1 MNEKPVVKNVIARCG
16 CDRILPCVVV
26 YILYII
32 LHGHLSPGGGFQGG
46 VLMVAL
52 VALVYLGH
60 GYGRTVETFSYHL
73 LHVTEGCASIF
84 YVALGLL
91 GVAVG
96 AHFAE
101 NVLYTHGAIGSL
113 YSAGTIFWM
122 NVTVGVKVITG
133 VGSIALL
140 MLGVLKDAADEKEV
154 K

>member
-1 MNEKPVVKNVIARCG
+1 MNEKPVVKNVISKCG
-16 CDRILPCVVV
+16 CDKILPLAVV

-46 VLMVAL
+46 VMMVAL
-52 VALVYLGH
+52 VALVALGH
-60 GYGRTVETFSYHL
+60 GYETTVQTFSYHL
-73 LHVTEGCASIF
+73 LHKTEGFASIF

-91 GVAVG
+91 GVAMG
-96 AHFAE
+96 AHFAQ
-101 NVLYTHGAIGSL
+101 NVLYTHGAIGDL

-122 NVTVGVKVITG
+122 NVTVGVKVISG

-140 MLGVLKDAADEKEV
+140 MLGVLRDANEKEV

>member
-1 MNEKPVVKNVIARCG
+1 MSEKPVVKNVITKCG
-16 CDRILPCVVV
+16 CDRILPLACV

-52 VALVYLGH
+52 VALIFMGH
-60 GYGRTVETFSYHL
+60 GYERTVETFSFHI
-73 LHVTEGCASIF
+73 LHATEGFASIF

-96 AHFAE
+96 AHFAA
-101 NVLYTHGAIGSL
+101 NVLYTHGAIGDL

-122 NVTVGVKVITG
+122 NLTVGVKVFTG
-133 VGSIALL
+133 VGAIALL
-140 MLGVLKDAADEKEV
+140 ILGVLRDSDESEV

>member
-1 MNEKPVVKNVIARCG
+1 MYEKPVVKNVITKCG
-16 CDRILPCVVV
+16 CDKILPVACV

-46 VLMVAL
+46 VLIVAL
-52 VALVYLGH
+52 VALVCLGH
-60 GYGRTVETFSYHL
+60 GYQKTIETFSYHL
-73 LHVTEGCASIF
+73 LHTTEGYASIF

-91 GVAVG
+91 GVAMG

-101 NVLYTHGAIGSL
+101 NVLYRQGAIGSL

-133 VGSIALL
+133 VGSISLL
-140 MLGVLKDAADEKEV
+140 MLSVLRDTGKGEE
-154 K
+154 

>member
-52 VALVYLGH
+52 VALVYMGH
-60 GYGRTVETFSYHL
+60 GYERTVETFSYHL
-73 LHVTEGCASIF
+73 LHTVEGCASIF

-91 GVAVG
+91 GVALG

-101 NVLYTHGAIGSL
+101 NVLYTHGAKRDRRRQGHHRRRLHRPSH
-113 YSAGTIFWM
+113 ARRAEGRGRRERGE
-122 NVTVGVKVITG
+122 VT
-133 VGSIALL
+133 
-140 MLGVLKDAADEKEV
+140 
-154 K
+154 